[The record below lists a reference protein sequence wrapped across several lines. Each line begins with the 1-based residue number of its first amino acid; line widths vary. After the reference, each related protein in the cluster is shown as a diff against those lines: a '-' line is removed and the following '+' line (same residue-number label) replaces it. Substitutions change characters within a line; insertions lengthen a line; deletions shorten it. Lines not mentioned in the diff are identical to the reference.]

1 MSEEPTNAEGSPAQ
15 PGKAIEGVTLA
26 SSGRRKR
33 SWEPDMICARAAS
46 RDQIFYV
53 PE

>member
-1 MSEEPTNAEGSPAQ
+1 MSEKPTNAEGSPAQ

-26 SSGRRKR
+26 RVVGKAFMGT
-33 SWEPDMICARAAS
+33 DMTCARAAS